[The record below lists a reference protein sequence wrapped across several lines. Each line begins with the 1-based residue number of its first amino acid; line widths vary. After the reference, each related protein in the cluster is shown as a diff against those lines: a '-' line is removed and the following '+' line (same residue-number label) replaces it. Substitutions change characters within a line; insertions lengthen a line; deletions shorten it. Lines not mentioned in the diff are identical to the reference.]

1 MSEKKQDDRRL
12 RAAKQGKEL
21 MALYYM
27 EAKNAAHQGKQVAW
41 ITSGGPVEPLIALDV
56 IPVYP
61 ENHGAMV
68 GAVKNGPEVCEVA
81 EAQGYAPDLCSYA
94 RIDIGQIEKPE
105 GSPIY
110 GLPRPDFLVCSN
122 NICGTVTKWYEVL
135 ARKLDVPLW
144 LHDAPYLHVDD
155 AEAEQRAVAYSTAQF
170 KEYFGWL
177 EQVTGRKLQ
186 QDRLF
191 ETLELA
197 VRGVELWGQCLDRN
211 RHRPAPMTCFDA
223 FILIAPIV
231 TLRGTQEVVDFYET
245 LDAELLERCE
255 NNISPVPGE
264 RIRLLWD
271 NIPVW
276 FAMRHLSGFLAERN
290 ANLVCDTYTTA
301 WADADIVADRDRD
314 RLLEGLARAYTT
326 IYLNKGL
333 APKAEQVIKLM
344 EHYGCDGAILHSNRS
359 CKPYS
364 FGQLDILRRVR
375 ETTGKPVMMLDADM
389 TDSRV
394 YVPAQVETRLG
405 AFLESFPG

>member
-1 MSEKKQDDRRL
+1 MSVETNKNDNRL
-12 RAAKQGKEL
+12 RASKKGKEL
-21 MALYYM
+21 MAMYYM

-68 GAVKNGPEVCEVA
+68 GAVKNGPELCEVA

-94 RIDIGQIEKPE
+94 RIDIGQIDKPE
-105 GSPIY
+105 GSPIF
-110 GLPRPDFLVCSN
+110 GLPRPDFIVCSN

-155 AEAEQRAVAYSTAQF
+155 AAAEQRAVAYSTAQF
-170 KEYFGWL
+170 REYFGWL
-177 EQVTGRKLQ
+177 QQVTGKKLED
-186 QDRLF
+186 DRLR
-191 ETLELA
+191 ETVELA
-197 VRGVELWGQCLDRN
+197 AKGVELWGRCLGRN
-211 RHRPAPMTCFDA
+211 KHRPAPMSCFDA

-231 TLRGTQEVVDFYET
+231 TLRGTQQVVDFYEM
-245 LDAELLERCE
+245 LDAELVDRCE
-255 NNISPVPGE
+255 KNIGPVPDE
-264 RIRLLWD
+264 KLRLLWD

-276 FAMRHLSGFLAERN
+276 FAMRHLSGFLAEHG

-301 WADADIVADRDRD
+301 WSAVDLDKDAT
-314 RLLEGLARAYTT
+314 LESLAAAYTT
-326 IYLNKGL
+326 VYLNKGL
-333 APKAEQVIKLM
+333 KPKAQQIMKLM
-344 EHYGCDGAILHSNRS
+344 AEYECDGAILHSNRS

-364 FGQLDILRRVR
+364 FGQLDILRHVR

-405 AFLESFPG
+405 AFLESFPD